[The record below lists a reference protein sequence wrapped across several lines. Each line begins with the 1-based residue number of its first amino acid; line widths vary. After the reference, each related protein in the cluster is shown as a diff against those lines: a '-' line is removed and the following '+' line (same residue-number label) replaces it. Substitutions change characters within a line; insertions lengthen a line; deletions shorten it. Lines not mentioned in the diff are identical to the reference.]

1 MIYVK
6 DAQSID
12 EMYQTFKQLGKVTH
26 REQQAEALIQD
37 TKQNIKKVVDSIPQH
52 QRQQEVFLEVSSKP
66 DIYTAGRQTF
76 FNDMLTIL
84 HARNSFSSIEGWKAV
99 SKEAIIK
106 KNPDILISTEGISKS
121 EYNDIVKKTRWI

>member
-37 TKQNIKKVVDSIPQH
+37 TKQNIKK
-52 QRQQEVFLEVSSKP
+52 
-66 DIYTAGRQTF
+66 
-76 FNDMLTIL
+76 
-84 HARNSFSSIEGWKAV
+84 
-99 SKEAIIK
+99 
-106 KNPDILISTEGISKS
+106 
-121 EYNDIVKKTRWI
+121 